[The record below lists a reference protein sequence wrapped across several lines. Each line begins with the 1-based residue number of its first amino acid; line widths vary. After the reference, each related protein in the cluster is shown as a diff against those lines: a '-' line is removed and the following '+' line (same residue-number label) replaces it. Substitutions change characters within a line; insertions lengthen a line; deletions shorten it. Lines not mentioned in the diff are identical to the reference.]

1 LRQANRV
8 GQPGATDRFISFE
21 RQAYLDTSGSPVLD
35 TSGNVLFP
43 AGTPSDTWPYIQYC
57 ICETT
62 TRRNIMY
69 RVHIEVYDAVDACSS
84 ACPGGQALMS
94 RNVLSAASDNTAVNQ
109 GFYVT
114 KVPGY
119 GGNSE
124 ADRYQVTLKLT
135 YRQPGASGGSATD
148 GRVIYRT
155 TVVPRNY
162 PVSNLVL
169 YQGRSFNG
177 LYRSYPYR

>member
-1 LRQANRV
+1 
-8 GQPGATDRFISFE
+8 
-21 RQAYLDTSGSPVLD
+21 
-35 TSGNVLFP
+35 
-43 AGTPSDTWPYIQYC
+43 
-57 ICETT
+57 
-62 TRRNIMY
+62 MY
-69 RVHIEVYDAVDACSS
+69 RVHIEVYNAVDACES

-94 RNVLSAASDNTAVNQ
+94 RNVLSAASDNTSVNQ

-148 GRVIYRT
+148 GRVTYRT
-155 TVVPRNY
+155 TVVPRY
-162 PVSNLVL
+162 YGVPVKEG
-169 YQGRSFNG
+169 YTGRSYYG
-177 LYRSYPYR
+177 LYRSYPY